1 LRLAPAWRG
10 PASEGRTARADASPA
25 ACDRRSARSVGLGAL
40 GVALLAALLG
50 GCAAAR
56 PASQTISPPAAPA
69 GGGQAGGRRQTV
81 AVFPFENNAVTDRE
95 RLDFLSDWLADSIAA
110 RLEQTGELRVVER
123 QSLLEV
129 LREQKLGA
137 SQLASPETRLRLGR
151 ISGAQTMIFGGFSAV
166 GETLEIDARVADVE
180 SGAILKSA
188 SSVGE
193 AARMREVSAE
203 LCDKLVADLGL
214 TVTRRATE
222 LGVLDTNALRGAE
235 FYYTGVAQER
245 SGKRDEAIESYRHAL
260 ELDHNDQQARERLQ
274 RLLGPL

>member
-1 LRLAPAWRG
+1 MRLTPAGRG
-10 PASEGRTARADASPA
+10 PASDRCAAWADASPA
-25 ACDRRSARSVGLGAL
+25 AGDKRSICDAVLGAL
-40 GVALLAALLG
+40 GVTVLAVLLG

-56 PASQTISPPAAPA
+56 PASQTIAPPAAQA
-69 GGGQAGGRRQTV
+69 AGGQAAGRRQTV

-95 RLDFLSDWLADSIAA
+95 RLDFLRDWLADSIAA

-129 LREQKLGA
+129 LQEQKLGA

-151 ISGAQTMIFGGFSAV
+151 ISGAQTMIFGGFAAV

-260 ELDHNDQQARERLQ
+260 ELDHDDQQARERLQ
-274 RLLGPL
+274 HLLAPL